1 VSAPTI
7 TAAGAT
13 YNDTT
18 SAIQALDKSAVQY
31 DKTAGGAVDTSNAS
45 LLGVG
50 GTTLHNVK
58 DGTALT
64 DAANVGQ
71 VKTAQTDAITTA
83 NTYTDN
89 TAANT
94 LTSANTYTDG
104 KIAVAGAITDALGN
118 NTAGAIGGGSIYNSA
133 TGTISNPTITAAG
146 GTYSDTTSAI
156 QALDKSAV
164 QYDKTASG
172 AVDTSNL
179 TLQGANGTTIH
190 NLNAGVAP
198 TDAANVQQVQNA
210 QSNAINA
217 ANVYTNSQVGNLA
230 STTQSQ
236 IAALGSQN
244 QAQFNTLS
252 GQIKAAGSLASAMSG
267 LVVNPH
273 SASDLQVQAAV
284 GYGSGASAVGA
295 GATYQISNDVLLVGK
310 MGVSTTSGVGMA
322 NRIGG
327 AIGVSFGL

>member
-31 DKTAGGAVDTSNAS
+31 DKTAGGAVDTANAS

-94 LTSANTYTDG
+94 LTNANTYTNS
-104 KIAVAGAITDALGN
+104 KITTVTATTDTLGTTTAAGL
-118 NTAGAIGGGSIYNSA
+118 GGGSTYNSA
-133 TGTISNPTITAAG
+133 TGTVSAPTITAAG
-146 GTYSDTTSAI
+146 TTYNDTTSAI

-164 QYDKTASG
+164 QYDKTAGG
-172 AVDTSNL
+172 AVDTANL
-179 TLQGANGTTIH
+179 TLQGANGTIIH
-190 NLNAGVAP
+190 NVNAGVVP
-198 TDAANVQQVQNA
+198 TDAANTQQVIDAQNNAITTANGYTNA
-210 QSNAINA
+210 QIASL
-217 ANVYTNSQVGNLA
+217 GNQ
-230 STTQSQ
+230 TQSQ
-236 IAALGSQN
+236 VKTLGAQIKSTGSIAA
-244 QAQFNTLS
+244 
-252 GQIKAAGSLASAMSG
+252 AMSG
-267 LVVNPH
+267 LVPNYH
-273 SASDLQVQAAV
+273 SASKLQVQAAI
-284 GYGSGASAVGA
+284 GYGSGAAGVAG
-295 GATYQISNDVLLVGK
+295 GATYQINNDVLLVGK
-310 MGVSTTSGVGMA
+310 VGVSTVGNVGMA
-322 NRIGG
+322 DRVGG
-327 AIGVSFGL
+327 AVGISFGL